1 LQRYSRDRG
10 RRIVPTS
17 AAGRLVLHFEASSKP
32 LSSRAVARQ
41 YFGTDGVR
49 GVVGETL
56 TSDLV
61 ERLGKAAA
69 VWCGRG
75 RVFVGR
81 DTRAS
86 GPELEDAFADGVASA
101 GGTAVLAG
109 VLPTP
114 AVALLGLDLAAVI
127 SASHNP
133 PEYNGV
139 KFFDRDG
146 RKLTDAAEEEIEA
159 LLDAPAPGHGEIDR
173 VEVASDSYLEHV
185 LERFGADLTGLR
197 IAVDCANGAYAGL
210 APQAFEQLGAEVTA
224 IGNEPDGTNIN
235 VGCGA
240 TDLRALAAV
249 VREGSFDLGIAFD
262 GDGDR
267 MLAVDERG
275 EPVDGDQILAVLTLD
290 LGVETVAVTTMTNLG
305 FHRLMEE
312 RGIRVVVTDVG
323 DRYVLEA
330 LRREELLLG
339 GEQSGHLIWLEGH
352 VTGDGLVAGLLL
364 CRALRGRPLS
374 DAIAVMPRF
383 PQVMQNLPRAARG
396 PLPEALLEAVEDA
409 NAELDGEG
417 RVLVRP
423 SGTEPVVRVLAEAET
438 AEAAQDLCAR
448 IAALVTHELG

>member
-1 LQRYSRDRG
+1 M
-10 RRIVPTS
+10 
-17 AAGRLVLHFEASSKP
+17 
-32 LSSRAVARQ
+32 ARE

-49 GVVGETL
+49 GVVGESL
-56 TSDLV
+56 TVDLV

-69 VWCGRG
+69 AWCGRG

-86 GPELEDAFADGVASA
+86 GPELEEAFAAGIASA
-101 GGTAVLAG
+101 GGSAVLAG

-114 AVALLGLDLAAVI
+114 AVALLGLDLGAVI

-159 LLDAPAPGHGEIDR
+159 LLDSPAPGGGEIDR
-173 VEVASDSYLEHV
+173 VEVAADSYLEHV
-185 LERFGADLTGLR
+185 LERFGTDLTGLR
-197 IAVDCANGAYAGL
+197 IGVDCANGAYAGL

-224 IGNEPDGTNIN
+224 IGDEPDGTNIN

-240 TDLRALAAV
+240 TDLSLLSDTVRAG
-249 VREGSFDLGIAFD
+249 RFDLGIAFD

-275 EPVDGDQILAVLTLD
+275 EPVDGDQILAVLA
-290 LGVETVAVTTMTNLG
+290 LGLGGEGVAVTTMTNLG

-312 RGIRVVVTDVG
+312 QGIRVIVTDVG

-330 LRREELLLG
+330 LRRDGLLLG
-339 GEQSGHLIWLEGH
+339 GEQSGHLIWLDGH

-364 CRALRGRPLS
+364 CNALGGRTLS
-374 DAIAVMPRF
+374 EAVAVMPRF
-383 PQVMQNLPRAARG
+383 PQVMRNLPRAERG
-396 PLPEALLEAVEDA
+396 ALPDELLTAVEEV
-409 NAELDGEG
+409 NAELDGTG

-438 AEAAQDLCAR
+438 AEAAEDLCAKV
-448 IAALVTHELG
+448 AALVTHELG

>member
-1 LQRYSRDRG
+1 
-10 RRIVPTS
+10 
-17 AAGRLVLHFEASSKP
+17 
-32 LSSRAVARQ
+32 VARQ

-49 GVVGETL
+49 GIVGETL
-56 TSDLV
+56 TAELV

-69 VWCGRG
+69 LWCGRG

-101 GGTAVLAG
+101 GGSAVLAG

-159 LLDAPAPGHGEIDR
+159 LFDGPAPGGGEIDQ
-173 VEVASDSYLEHV
+173 VDVAADSYLEHV
-185 LERFGADLTGLR
+185 VERFGTDLTGLR

-210 APQAFEQLGAEVTA
+210 APQAFEQLGAEVVA

-240 TDLRALAAV
+240 TDLGALADL
-249 VREGSFDLGIAFD
+249 VRRDGFDLGIAFD

-275 EPVDGDQILAVLTLD
+275 EQVDGDQILAVLALD
-290 LGVETVAVTTMTNLG
+290 LGVEGIAVTTMTNLG

-339 GEQSGHLIWLEGH
+339 GEQSGHLIWLDGH

-364 CRALRGRPLS
+364 CRALGGRVLS
-374 DAIAVMPRF
+374 DAVAVMPRF
-383 PQVMQNLPRAARG
+383 PQVMRNLPRAGRG
-396 PLPEALLEAVEDA
+396 PLPDELLAAVEEV
-409 NAELDGEG
+409 NAGLDGAG

-423 SGTEPVVRVLAEAET
+423 SGTEPVVRVLTEAET
-438 AEAAQDLCAR
+438 RQEAESLSAT
-448 IAALVTHELG
+448 IAALVTRELG

>member
-1 LQRYSRDRG
+1 M
-10 RRIVPTS
+10 
-17 AAGRLVLHFEASSKP
+17 
-32 LSSRAVARQ
+32 ARQ

-49 GVVGETL
+49 GVVGEAITP
-56 TSDLV
+56 DLV

-69 VWCGRG
+69 LWCEGG
-75 RVFVGR
+75 RVFIGR
-81 DTRAS
+81 DTRGS
-86 GPELEDAFADGVASA
+86 GPMLEEAFARGVASA
-101 GGTAVLAG
+101 GGVAVVGG

-114 AVALLGLDLAAVI
+114 AVALLRLDLGVVI

-139 KFFDRDG
+139 KFFDHAG

-159 LLDAPAPGHGEIDR
+159 LLPAEAPGGGEIDR
-173 VEVASDSYLEHV
+173 VEIAGDSYLDHII
-185 LERFGADLTGLR
+185 ERFATDLSGLR
-197 IAVDCANGAYAGL
+197 IAVDCANGAYSGL
-210 APQAFEQLGAEVTA
+210 APELFERLGAGVTA
-224 IGNEPDGTNIN
+224 IGNDPDGTNIN

-249 VREGSFDLGIAFD
+249 VRGGGFDLGIAFD

-275 EPVDGDQILAVLTLD
+275 EPLDGDQILAVLALD
-290 LGVETVAVTTMTNLG
+290 LGVDGVAVTTMTNLG

-330 LRREELLLG
+330 LRNEGLQLG
-339 GEQSGHLIWLEGH
+339 GEQSGHLIWLDGH

-364 CRALRGRPLS
+364 CRALGGRRLS
-374 DAIAVMPRF
+374 EVAAVMPRF
-383 PQVMQNLPRAARG
+383 PQVTENLPRAGRG
-396 PLPEALLEAVEDA
+396 PLPDALLAAVERVND
-409 NAELDGEG
+409 ELGGDG

-423 SGTEPVVRVLAEAET
+423 SGTEPVVRVLAEAAT
-438 AEAAQDLCAR
+438 PDAAEKLCAR
-448 IAALVTHELG
+448 VAALVTHELG

>member
-1 LQRYSRDRG
+1 M
-10 RRIVPTS
+10 
-17 AAGRLVLHFEASSKP
+17 
-32 LSSRAVARQ
+32 ARQ

-49 GVVGETL
+49 GVVGGEL
-56 TSDLV
+56 TAELV

-69 VWCGRG
+69 LWCGRG

-86 GPELEDAFADGVASA
+86 GPELEDAFANGVASA
-101 GGTAVLAG
+101 GATAVLAG

-114 AVALLGLDLAAVI
+114 AVALLRLDLGVVI

-139 KFFDRDG
+139 KFFDREG

-159 LLDAPAPGHGEIDR
+159 LLDTPAGGGGEIDR
-173 VEVASDSYLEHV
+173 VEVAADSYLDHV
-185 LERFGADLTGLR
+185 LDRFGTDLSGLQ

-210 APQAFEQLGAEVTA
+210 APQAFMELGAEVTA
-224 IGNEPDGTNIN
+224 IGNEPDGSNIN

-240 TDLRALAAV
+240 TDLRALSEI
-249 VREGSFDLGIAFD
+249 VRNGGFDLGIAFD

-275 EPVDGDQILAVLTLD
+275 EPIDGDQILAVLALD
-290 LGVETVAVTTMTNLG
+290 LGVEGVAVTTMTNLG
-305 FHRLMEE
+305 FHRLMGE

-339 GEQSGHLIWLEGH
+339 GEQSGHLIWLDGH

-364 CRALRGRPLS
+364 CKALRGRELS
-374 DAIAVMPRF
+374 EAVAVMPRF
-383 PQVMQNLPRAARG
+383 PQVMQNLPRSGRD
-396 PLPEALLEAVEDA
+396 PLPDALLAAVDST
-409 NAELDGEG
+409 NGELDGSG

-438 AEAAQDLCAR
+438 QEEAEKLCAT
-448 IAALVTHELG
+448 IAALVIRELG